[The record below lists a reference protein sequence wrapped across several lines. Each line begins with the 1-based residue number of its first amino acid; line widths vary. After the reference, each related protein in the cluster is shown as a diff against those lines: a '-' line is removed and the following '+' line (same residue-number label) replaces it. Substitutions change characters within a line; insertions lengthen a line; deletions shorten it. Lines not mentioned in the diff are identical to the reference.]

1 MEEELPMLGGEVGL
15 AAAGVFFGPFK
26 VGILGG
32 ALVCGGC
39 TSALGVFASGS
50 SRVSPSSSS
59 LMDACFLLAKMAFK
73 AATCWPRPF
82 SLPSKLLVHA
92 AAAPGGGRQGNN
104 P

>member
-1 MEEELPMLGGEVGL
+1 M
-15 AAAGVFFGPFK
+15 AAAGLLNTIKAGFLAGVVV
-26 VGILGG
+26 VGS
-32 ALVCGGC
+32 C
-39 TSALGVFASGS
+39 TLALGVFASGS
-50 SRVSPSSSS
+50 SGESPSSSS

-92 AAAPGGGRQGNN
+92 AAAPGGRQGKN